1 MDSEVQEE
9 IMILNV
15 MRWDKTKEG
24 GKKGTR
30 VSFIL
35 SDKQSN
41 SANFVGCPVIDQF
54 YEDTNIFNKITDDY
68 ILTPLV
74 ANFSIKSNMNPLK
87 ATRILSRIEN
97 DNASCDLV

>member
-35 SDKQSN
+35 SDKQS
-41 SANFVGCPVIDQF
+41 SSTNFAGCPVIDQF
-54 YEDTNIFNKITDDY
+54 YDDTNVFNKITDDF

-74 ANFSIKSNMNPLK
+74 GNFSIKNNLNPLK
-87 ATRILSRIEN
+87 ATRILSRIESE
-97 DNASCDLV
+97 NASVHLV